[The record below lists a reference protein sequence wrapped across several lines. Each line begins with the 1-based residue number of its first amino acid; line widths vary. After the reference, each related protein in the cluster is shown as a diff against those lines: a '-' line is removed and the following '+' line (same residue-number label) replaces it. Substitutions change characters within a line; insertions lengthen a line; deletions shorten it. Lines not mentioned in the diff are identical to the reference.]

1 MNSISMVSNCKEFKC
16 SNGICLPFSKVCDG
30 KIDCSD
36 QSDEFGDCGVYNERI
51 FLKLIIN

>member
-51 FLKLIIN
+51 F